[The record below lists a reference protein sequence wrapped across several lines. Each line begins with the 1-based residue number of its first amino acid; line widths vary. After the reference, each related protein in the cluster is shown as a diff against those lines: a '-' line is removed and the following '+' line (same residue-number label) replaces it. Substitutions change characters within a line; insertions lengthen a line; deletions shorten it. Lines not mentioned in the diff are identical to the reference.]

1 MSVSVYKNNECKY
14 NIDKL
19 EKVVY
24 LINEEALRNIHID
37 DGEAYIT
44 DIDQEPMSLSVYDIE
59 LLDADELDE
68 RYKFTH
74 TLKFSMNGYVNYRDF
89 EGRYYAIVKTVDG
102 EYWLV
107 NPLFPCKVAYSYTL
121 DSNDSHTDFT
131 LATISNH
138 PTLRIHGMEHATP
151 YECGYRRCTFKSLRL
166 NETIYSLVTSNHV
179 LYTNDGF
186 KAIEYNKNS
195 AVFTETFDGNNV
207 QHKLDFNIKFDDYK
221 DSWHYNLLEFT
232 ENRYAAIIETSCDK
246 FVLCGFGFGLQPS
259 FNVTANDDMTMDNI
273 LISLVDTHDN
283 GSFVSYQDEI
293 TVEKDGTTKWMYT
306 TKYDGYECI
315 GDGIARYL
323 LKEEVDA
330 LMNPTGNYMC
340 LVGYE
345 EQFSFLNIVDTFT
358 ETQIFNTTECSGG
371 CKLQSSFPLEFIFNN
386 VSCRDYTL
394 ISDSDWSISS
404 TAAHIT
410 VSPSS
415 GVGGQSYS
423 LEVCNTLQP
432 SENEV
437 ISNLVLSYC
446 NKTKNYSVKVKL
458 GDDCLPAGSVFDI
471 SANGQYVT
479 IPTACCVK
487 TVTDPSGIITS
498 IIIQNSYV
506 KVYVPQNDTGV
517 VRQFILEFTYCDDKE
532 GEVIINQSNGFE
544 KWVKEDTACTGNQKC
559 DVERK
564 YTGTTAFDINTR
576 TEETR
581 LANCSV
587 SEDCSSVTTRWIDTT
602 GTTCSGGKKYLIQIE
617 QSSNDGGQTWVE
629 TGLKR
634 LGDEVEDT
642 YNECAGVE
650 TEEEWRQDGYICE
663 DTTKYVRERLYTRVV
678 GTSDWFAT
686 ETYRRTNTVLE
697 SNSADCG
704 YIKGSDEWTCDKW
717 EIEDGYICEETTKY
731 AREQRYVRDCTD
743 CNNCEAEWIAT
754 GVYRRTNTV
763 LETNSTDCG
772 YIKGSDEWTCEKWE
786 VVQDD
791 YICEDG
797 TKYTKERRYVREC
810 EDCSDCS
817 TPWVATDAYRRGSTV
832 IEVNSEDCGYIKGS
846 DEWTCDKW
854 ETADGYICEETTKY
868 AREQRYVRECED
880 CNNCEAEWIATG
892 VYRRTN
898 TVLETN
904 SADCGYV
911 KPSTAWTCSKWEV
924 VQNDYICEDG
934 TKYTKERRYVRECE
948 DCSDCSAPWIPTD
961 VYRRGSTVLEENSTD
976 CGYDPT
982 VTGNC
987 TEYRDEGDTICDG
1000 FDKYKYLRKYVRECE
1015 NCNDC
1020 SAAWVATNIYK
1031 RGTLIQANSVD
1042 CGYIPTDTYERWV
1055 EDGYM
1060 CDGYSKYK
1068 RLRKE
1073 ISEDNIQWYVTS
1085 IFKRGDLIENN
1096 SSDCGYIPS
1105 ITGNCTDYRNDG
1117 LTICD
1122 GYNKYNYLRKYVR
1135 ECEDCSN
1142 CTSTWIATN
1151 IYKKGEL
1158 IQANSLDCGYI
1169 PSGTYERWIVDG
1181 TICDGYDKYHLE
1193 TKEISDD
1200 NIQWYKTNIHRRGSL
1215 IEAKS
1220 FDCGYVPTENCY
1232 EWRNAGTLCN
1242 GFNKYNRLR
1251 KYISDDCVRWYETNI
1266 YKQGSLIEENSADC
1280 GYVPKVEYEYRWVE
1294 TTNTRCIGTTK
1305 YYLYKKQRK
1314 RTDIISDWEDVIPTV
1329 LSYNG
1334 DGTMTPIVAEQE
1346 SPDCGYVPPVE
1357 PIEEWF
1363 RMDITTDWICA
1374 DCDDAQEEMKKIEY
1388 RRNVEGESV
1397 MSTTCN
1403 NNSVLSS
1410 NDYNNYDITYAKV
1423 GGCVTEIGNS
1433 AFYNKTNLSEVL
1445 LPSTVTTIGNYAF
1458 RGCTSLVDFS
1468 LPMSITS
1475 IGSYAFDGC
1484 IQLNKIML
1492 SNSLTSIGDYAF
1504 RGCKNFPSINI
1515 PEGVTIIP
1523 ESCFYDCD
1531 GMTDIYIPENV
1542 RLIKSK
1548 AFANCNGLV
1557 NFTCYATEP
1566 PAIYQDTFS
1575 NMNENLKIY
1584 VPAAVVDAYKLA
1596 WSTYADKIVAIGE

>member
-14 NIDKL
+14 SIDKL

-107 NPLFPCKVAYSYTL
+107 NPLFPCKVTYTYTL

-186 KAIEYNKNS
+186 KDIEYNNNS

-207 QHKLDFNIKFDDYK
+207 QHKLDFNIKFDNYK

-232 ENRYAAIIETSCDK
+232 ENRYAAIIGTSCNK
-246 FVLCGFGFGLQPS
+246 FVLCGFGFGLQPT

-358 ETQIFNTTECSGG
+358 ENVIFNSVECVDT
-371 CKLQSSFPLEFIFNN
+371 CKLQSSFPLEFVFNKTM
-386 VSCRDYTL
+386 CRNYTL
-394 ISDSDWSISS
+394 ISDSDWSITSS
-404 TAAHIT
+404 ASHIT
-410 VSPSS
+410 VTPSS
-415 GVGGQSYS
+415 GVGGESYT
-423 LEVCNTLQP
+423 VGICNTLEP
-432 SENEV
+432 SETIVNSTLTVE
-437 ISNLVLSYC
+437 YC
-446 NKTKNYSVKVKL
+446 NKTKVYNVEVKQ

-479 IPTACCVK
+479 IPTSCCVK

-498 IIIQNSYV
+498 VIIQNSYV
-506 KVYVPQNDTGV
+506 KVYAPQNDTGV

-581 LANCSV
+581 LANCSP

-602 GTTCSGGKKYLIQIE
+602 ETTCNGGKKYLIQIE
-617 QSSNDGGQTWVE
+617 QSSSDGGQTWVE

-634 LGDEVEDT
+634 LGNEVEDPN
-642 YNECAGVE
+642 NECAGVE
-650 TEEEWRQDGYICE
+650 TEEEWVQDGYVCE

-678 GTSDWFAT
+678 GTVDWIAT
-686 ETYRRTNTVLE
+686 DTYRRTNTVIE
-697 SNSADCG
+697 TNSTDCG
-704 YIKGSDEWTCDKW
+704 YVHPSETWKCEKW
-717 EIEDGYICEETTKY
+717 EIDNGYICEGTTKY
-731 AREQRYVRDCTD
+731 AREQRYVRDCAD
-743 CNNCEAEWIAT
+743 CNNCNSEWIAT
-754 GVYRRTNTV
+754 GVYRRTTTV

-786 VVQDD
+786 VVDDD
-791 YICEDG
+791 YICED
-797 TKYTKERRYVREC
+797 
-810 EDCSDCS
+810 S
-817 TPWVATDAYRRGSTV
+817 
-832 IEVNSEDCGYIKGS
+832 
-846 DEWTCDKW
+846 
-854 ETADGYICEETTKY
+854 
-868 AREQRYVRECED
+868 
-880 CNNCEAEWIATG
+880 
-892 VYRRTN
+892 
-898 TVLETN
+898 
-904 SADCGYV
+904 
-911 KPSTAWTCSKWEV
+911 
-924 VQNDYICEDG
+924 

-948 DCSDCSAPWIPTD
+948 DCSDCSAPWIATD
-961 VYRRGSTVLEENSTD
+961 VYRRGSTVIELNSSD

-982 VTGNC
+982 LSGNC
-987 TEYRDEGDTICDG
+987 TDYRDDGDTICNG
-1000 FDKYKYLRKYVRECE
+1000 FDKYKYLRKYVRNCSDCS
-1015 NCNDC
+1015 NCNT
-1020 SAAWVATNIYK
+1020 SWTATSIYK
-1031 RGTLIQANSVD
+1031 QGTLVQANSV
-1042 CGYIPTDTYERWV
+1042 
-1055 EDGYM
+1055 
-1060 CDGYSKYK
+1060 
-1068 RLRKE
+1068 
-1073 ISEDNIQWYVTS
+1073 
-1085 IFKRGDLIENN
+1085 
-1096 SSDCGYIPS
+1096 
-1105 ITGNCTDYRNDG
+1105 
-1117 LTICD
+1117 
-1122 GYNKYNYLRKYVR
+1122 
-1135 ECEDCSN
+1135 
-1142 CTSTWIATN
+1142 
-1151 IYKKGEL
+1151 
-1158 IQANSLDCGYI
+1158 DCGYI
-1169 PSGTYERWIVDG
+1169 PSGTYERWIVEG
-1181 TICDGYDKYHLE
+1181 TICNGYDKFYLE

-1215 IEAKS
+1215 IEATS
-1220 FDCGYVPTENCY
+1220 FDCGYIPTENCY

-1242 GFNKYNRLR
+1242 GFNKFNRLR
-1251 KYISDDCVRWYETNI
+1251 KFISNDCVKWYETNI

-1280 GYVPKVEYEYRWVE
+1280 GYVPNIEYEYRWVE
-1294 TTNTRCIGTTK
+1294 TDSTKCVGTTK
-1305 YYLYKKQRK
+1305 YYQYKKQR
-1314 RTDIISDWEDVIPTV
+1314 RRSDILGSQWEDVIPTV
-1329 LSYNG
+1329 YSIDG
-1334 DGTMTPIVAEQE
+1334 DGTLQPRIAEVD

-1357 PIEEWF
+1357 PTYQWF
-1363 RMDITTDWICA
+1363 NMDITRYWICG
-1374 DCDDAQEEMKKIEY
+1374 DCGEEPTDLPKIEY
-1388 RRNVEGESV
+1388 RVVGGTVQR
-1397 MSTTCN
+1397 TTCN
-1403 NNSVLSS
+1403 NNATLTSS
-1410 NDYNNYDITYAKV
+1410 DYGNVSNIEYAKI
-1423 GGCVTEIGNS
+1423 GACVTEIGQG
-1433 AFYNKTNLSEVL
+1433 AFSGTSLSQVL
-1445 LPSTVTTIGNYAF
+1445 IPSTVTIIGNCAF
-1458 RGCTSLVDFS
+1458 SGCTALIDFS
-1468 LPMSITS
+1468 LPMSVTT
-1475 IGSYAFDGC
+1475 IGASAFTND

-1492 SNSLTSIGDYAF
+1492 PNSLTSIGDYALS
-1504 RGCKNFPSINI
+1504 GCKNFSSINI
-1515 PEGVTIIP
+1515 PSGITIIP
-1523 ESCFYDCD
+1523 TGCFYDCD
-1531 GMTDIYIPENV
+1531 GMTDIYLLENV
-1542 RLIKSK
+1542 RLIKSY
-1548 AFANCNGLV
+1548 AFGNCNGLV
-1557 NFTCYATEP
+1557 NFTCYALEP
-1566 PAIYQDTFS
+1566 PAIYSNTFS

-1584 VPAAVVDAYKLA
+1584 VPAAVVDDYKAA
-1596 WSTYADKIVAIGE
+1596 WSAYADNIVAIGE